1 MSMNEI
7 NGIREWLKAGN
18 SLTPLE
24 ALNRFGTFR
33 LAVVINR
40 LRARG
45 MRIKTE
51 IIEDEATGK
60 RFARYSLERGN
71 E

>member
-71 E
+71 G